1 MFFAIIFGLTIL
13 LSIILIAKNPNAIVY
28 ETTKNF
34 LFLLLINILIPA
46 YFLMLLGLN
55 SLLENILIIRGYFS
69 YTIIFSVLIIFS
81 TIIYYF
87 ISMFFMMVLTL
98 DYS

>member
-13 LSIILIAKNPNAIVY
+13 LSIILIAKKPNALAY
-28 ETTKNF
+28 ETVKNF
-34 LFLLLINILIPA
+34 LFLFLINILIPA
-46 YFLMLLGLN
+46 YFLMLLGIN

-87 ISMFFMMVLTL
+87 ISMLFMMVLTL